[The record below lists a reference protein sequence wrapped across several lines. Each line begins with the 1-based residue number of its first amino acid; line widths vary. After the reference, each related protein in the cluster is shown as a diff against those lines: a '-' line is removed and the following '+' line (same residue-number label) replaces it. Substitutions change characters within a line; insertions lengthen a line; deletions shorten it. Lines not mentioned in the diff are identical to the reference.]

1 MTARMIKLVTF
12 ILRLLQLPKAAYIVG
27 VASYH
32 TWEFAT
38 DRLSLTDGSSGHPPK
53 ALYAILVI
61 VSSFLSLRLNE
72 QGLIGMDS
80 PA

>member
-1 MTARMIKLVTF
+1 MTARMIKLVAL
-12 ILRLLQLPKAAYIVG
+12 ILRLLQLPMAAYIVG

-38 DRLSLTDGSSGHPPK
+38 NRLSLTDGSSGHPPK

-61 VSSFLSLRLNE
+61 VSSFLSPRPYE
-72 QGLIGMDS
+72 QGLTGTNS